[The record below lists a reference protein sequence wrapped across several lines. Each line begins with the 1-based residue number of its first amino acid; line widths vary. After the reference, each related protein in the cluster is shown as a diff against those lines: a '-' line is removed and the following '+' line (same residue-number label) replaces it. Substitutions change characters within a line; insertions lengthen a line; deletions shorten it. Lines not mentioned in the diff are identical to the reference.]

1 MSHRLPRELFAVC
14 TIALRARPF
23 SVLNR
28 PPPNYEG
35 HVPLTR
41 LEQAGLAVGSAITSL
56 IDPYRHGMSKS
67 HAQWHVNG

>member
-1 MSHRLPRELFAVC
+1 MSKLPQELLAAC
-14 TIALRARPF
+14 AISASPRPF

-56 IDPYRHGMSKS
+56 IDPYRHGEPNIQTGWGS
-67 HAQWHVNG
+67 NG

>member
-1 MSHRLPRELFAVC
+1 MRKLPHELLTACAVSA
-14 TIALRARPF
+14 TPRPF

-56 IDPYRHGMSKS
+56 IDPYRHGEPNI
-67 HAQWHVNG
+67 HVVWGNNR